1 MIQSRNGRRVA
12 AWFAFALMIA
22 VLASTAAA
30 FKGPLNNQ
38 LQSYADVAEAAM
50 PSVVNISADK
60 VVESNFQHPFM
71 RDPFFR
77 RFFEQEVL
85 R

>member
-38 LQSYADVAEAAM
+38 GHFPMCKPETIKRVCEWVKQ
-50 PSVVNISADK
+50 
-60 VVESNFQHPFM
+60 
-71 RDPFFR
+71 
-77 RFFEQEVL
+77 
-85 R
+85 